1 MEYIFEPIS
10 EKNCIDIQSLYAT
23 VFRKKVTKKKI
34 RQKYNTDYTG
44 KSYFGY
50 IAYFQKKPVAFF
62 GSVPGVMQYNG
73 KQEIAVQSVDSMVLK
88 AHGGKGLFTKLA
100 NLTFEKLIQN
110 EIKFIWGF
118 ANEASENRFTKS
130 FGFSYK
136 ERLIG
141 YTIKTS
147 VVPIE
152 KVIQKVAI
160 LHKIYSVYLKFIFK
174 KYQTSE
180 FVKGSIDSLDVV
192 SVVRSDDYYN
202 YKSQNG
208 NFTIALHGVIFW
220 IKIKNGLQIGD
231 MEVTKNGNFEKAFKK
246 LKKLAVLCGIRFIQI
261 QSSPNTSI
269 SEMMEN
275 ITNKKF
281 SSWSICY
288 RNFSSEFPLENLK
301 VTLGDIDT
309 F

>member
-1 MEYIFEPIS
+1 MEYIFESIS
-10 EKNCIDIQSLYAT
+10 EKNCIDIQSLYET
-23 VFRKKVTKKKI
+23 VFRKKVTKKRI

-50 IAYFQKKPVAFF
+50 IAYYQNKPVAFF
-62 GSVPGVMQYNG
+62 GSVPGVVSYNG

-110 EIKFIWGF
+110 DIKFIWGF

-136 ERLIG
+136 ERLLG

-147 VVPIE
+147 VFPIE
-152 KVIQKVAI
+152 KAIQKVSV
-160 LHKIYSVYLKFIFK
+160 LNKIYLGYIKFIFE
-174 KYQTSE
+174 KYQTKE
-180 FVKGSIDSLDVV
+180 FVKGSIDSPDVV

-208 NFTIALHGVIFW
+208 NFTIVLSGVLFW

-231 MEVTKNGNFEKAFKK
+231 IEITENGDFLKAFEK
-246 LKKLAVLCGIRFIQI
+246 LKKLAVLCGIGAIQI
-261 QSSPNTSI
+261 QSSPDTLLTQLL
-269 SEMMEN
+269 EN
-275 ITNKKF
+275 IPNKKF
-281 SSWSICY
+281 ISWSICY
-288 RNFSSEFPLENLK
+288 RNFTSEFPLEKLK
-301 VTLGDIDT
+301 VTLGDLDT